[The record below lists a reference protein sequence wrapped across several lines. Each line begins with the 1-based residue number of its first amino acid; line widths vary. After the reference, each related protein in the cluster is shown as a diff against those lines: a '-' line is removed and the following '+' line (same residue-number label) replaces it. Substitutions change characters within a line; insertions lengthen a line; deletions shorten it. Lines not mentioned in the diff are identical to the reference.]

1 MKQSKENVTTV
12 TKLTY
17 ETPKVE
23 AKKIELEYGVAAGS
37 NAPQQQ
43 WKDSKTVNEE
53 VENYY
58 W

>member
-1 MKQSKENVTTV
+1 MKQNEENVTTV
-12 TKLTY
+12 TKSTY
-17 ETPKVE
+17 EAPKVE
-23 AKKIELEYGVAAGS
+23 AKKIALEYSVAAGS

-43 WKDSKTVNEE
+43 WKDSKTVTEE